1 GIVGYN
7 PTIVN
12 NVVGGCSSD
21 GDKLSTFS
29 AIGVGQRFFV
39 TADHV
44 VLKDKA
50 QLTIGTKTF
59 PARKIFTF
67 KELCMLEAPDAPQ
80 MKCLDRFIKD
90 CNAKAGYLVASFPRG
105 PGFIQ
110 VSEASYVVSDCPEIT
125 AAECYHYKCVSFP
138 GLCGAPLVLS
148 TPAGPRLVGVHVAGV
163 AGVTGYS
170 DPLVDFMD
178 AFRQANP
185 Q

>member
-1 GIVGYN
+1 
-7 PTIVN
+7 
-12 NVVGGCSSD
+12 
-21 GDKLSTFS
+21 
-29 AIGVGQRFFV
+29 
-39 TADHV
+39 
-44 VLKDKA
+44 
-50 QLTIGTKTF
+50 
-59 PARKIFTF
+59 
-67 KELCMLEAPDAPQ
+67 MLEAPDAPQ

-185 Q
+185 QSVIVDIPMPGPAPHIPRRSKLTHSPAWVRRHPRQESG